1 MVARSRSRSV
11 HSCSIFFLFFFVSD
25 IHVEPFALK
34 KKGGRMGEREVDKGA
49 AAMSVVIIVA
59 RQSEETMM
67 MMNPLATRES
77 LQQTIEDG
85 R

>member
-1 MVARSRSRSV
+1 
-11 HSCSIFFLFFFVSD
+11 
-25 IHVEPFALK
+25 
-34 KKGGRMGEREVDKGA
+34 MGEREVDKGA